1 MHSDGISQHDWE
13 VKGLAILK
21 KHKLLKHAQQVPPTL
36 FLVHKENRNRLM
48 LNHLNVH
55 KKGGVIYGIG
65 ADLKQLS
72 VAICAELAPHGP
84 TRLSQLEANRSMLKK
99 FAGLLAPINGE
110 ELYLSLG
117 CSHTVAFCKLA
128 PLGGP
133 TPIKELQDAN
143 GNVDYGKICKQADIK
158 HMIEDGWE
166 WHIIPWDV
174 DAKFP
179 RFASVVQRALN
190 GSNSVSSEIGEHSI
204 GPF

>member
-13 VKGLAILK
+13 VEGHVGIEDEV
-21 KHKLLKHAQQVPPTL
+21 AQQVSPKY
-36 FLVHKENRNRLM
+36 FLVHKENRNKLM

-72 VAICAELAPHGP
+72 VAICAELAPDGP

-128 PLGGP
+128 PLAGP
-133 TPIKELQDAN
+133 TPIKALQDAN
-143 GNVDYGKICKQADIK
+143 GKVDYAKICKQADFK
-158 HMIEDGWE
+158 HMMEKGW
-166 WHIIPWDV
+166 V
-174 DAKFP
+174 
-179 RFASVVQRALN
+179 
-190 GSNSVSSEIGEHSI
+190 
-204 GPF
+204 

>member
-13 VKGLAILK
+13 VEGHVGIEDEV
-21 KHKLLKHAQQVPPTL
+21 AQQVSPKY

-55 KKGGVIYGIG
+55 KKGAGIYGIG

-72 VAICAELAPHGP
+72 VAICAELAPEGP
-84 TRLSQLEANRSMLKK
+84 TRHSQLQASNSMLNK
-99 FAGLLAPINGE
+99 AGGLLAPITGD

-143 GNVDYGKICKQADIK
+143 GKVD
-158 HMIEDGWE
+158 
-166 WHIIPWDV
+166 
-174 DAKFP
+174 
-179 RFASVVQRALN
+179 RARL
-190 GSNSVSSEIGEHSI
+190 GLGYIVCC
-204 GPF
+204 